1 MSYVSIIFTIF
12 AWKSGLQFSQSE
24 LLPIMISSSINLLMF
39 FIYKILYIKD
49 DINKKYIK
57 FIYLG
62 GFYINL
68 FFVGFCIVVILGIR
82 VAP

>member
-1 MSYVSIIFTIF
+1 
-12 AWKSGLQFSQSE
+12 
-24 LLPIMISSSINLLMF
+24 MF

-82 VAP
+82 VAPWKLIIKFSVEFQVNPVDFCYNVI

>member
-1 MSYVSIIFTIF
+1 
-12 AWKSGLQFSQSE
+12 
-24 LLPIMISSSINLLMF
+24 MF